1 MSQTDSERAGGAT
14 VLRFSVASSSGTG
27 EVSVPVRA
35 VLNFGYAA
43 RDQAALRE
51 HLAELAA
58 RGVPGPGTVPS
69 LYGVLPDRIT
79 TGDAIHVVG
88 RRTYAEVEYA
98 LVLAPGDRWLLT
110 VASDHTDALVEEAD
124 VARGKGIA
132 PDVLAPAAW
141 WLDELAG
148 GTDALRLTCEQ
159 LDDGTALTVQDGPLS
174 ALLAPET
181 LIETLTRRLGQP
193 PEVGTVVLSGTIDGH
208 PEAGAGRWRIAIAD
222 PDGDRRIEHEYAVH
236 VVTDELHEPHAAT

>member
-1 MSQTDSERAGGAT
+1 MLRTNHEGAGGAT
-14 VLRFSVASSSGTG
+14 VLRFSVASASGTE

-58 RGVPGPGTVPS
+58 RGVPGPSTVPS
-69 LYGVLPDRIT
+69 LYGVLPDRVT
-79 TGDAIHVVG
+79 TGAAIRVVG
-88 RRTYAEVEYA
+88 EQTYAEVEYA
-98 LVLAPGDRWLLT
+98 LVLAPGGRWLLT

-159 LDDGTALTVQDGPLS
+159 VDGTAKTVQDGPLS
-174 ALLAPET
+174 ALLAPQA
-181 LIETLTRRLGQP
+181 LIETLTRRIGQA
-193 PEVGTVVLSGTIDGH
+193 PEAGTVVLSGTIDGH

-222 PDGDRRIEHEYAVH
+222 ADRRIEHEYAVH
-236 VVTDELHEPHAAT
+236 VVPDELHEPPAAG